1 MIYLKHILYLTMNY
15 LLLEQPEEDEWKE
28 IAEDQEKDYTG
39 LKIGQLQI
47 NDDFDEDYENDGEG
61 TNIDGEPNAKSGSG
75 VWKGKQSEAQAAAH
89 AAQVAASSE
98 PVSKTYVIPAM
109 KNIVS
114 KSWLY

>member
-1 MIYLKHILYLTMNY
+1 MNY

-89 AAQVAASSE
+89 AAQVAATSE